1 MITKEIFIGM
11 MIISMLLSAILVVAF
26 DGLILYVKGVRLL
39 NEKFDRISDYE
50 RFSFHVFEV
59 TRITLFIL
67 SITGFLLYKR
77 IIIL

>member
-26 DGLILYVKGVRLL
+26 DGLILYAKGVRLL

-67 SITGFLLYKR
+67 SITGFLLYKE

>member
-11 MIISMLLSAILVVAF
+11 MIISMVLSAILVIAF
-26 DGLILYVKGVRLL
+26 DGLILYAKGVRLL

-67 SITGFLLYKR
+67 CIAGFLLYKE

>member
-26 DGLILYVKGVRLL
+26 DGLILYAKGVRLL

-59 TRITLFIL
+59 TRIALFIL
-67 SITGFLLYKR
+67 CIVGFLLYKR

>member
-39 NEKFDRISDYE
+39 NEKFDRISEYE

-59 TRITLFIL
+59 TRIGIVVLG
-67 SITGFLLYKR
+67 ITVFLIFKQL
-77 IIIL
+77 

>member
-26 DGLILYVKGVRLL
+26 DGLILYAKGVRLL
-39 NEKFDRISDYE
+39 NDKFDRISEYE
-50 RFSFHVFEV
+50 RFSYHVFEV
-59 TRITLFIL
+59 TRIALFVLCIA
-67 SITGFLLYKR
+67 GFLLYKR

>member
-39 NEKFDRISDYE
+39 NEKFDRISEYE

-59 TRITLFIL
+59 TRIALFIL
-67 SITGFLLYKR
+67 CIAGFLLYKR

>member
-67 SITGFLLYKR
+67 SITGFLLYKE

>member
-39 NEKFDRISDYE
+39 NEKFDRIGEYE

-67 SITGFLLYKR
+67 SITGFLLYKGT
-77 IIIL
+77 IIL